1 MTQRNASSDVLA
13 YDIDKLAAVGG
24 PGRSLAY
31 SEIAAGRLRAIKVGR
46 RTKVLA
52 RDLRAY
58 LDSCPAMAP
67 KPSQVNA
74 QQEALP
80 A

>member
-1 MTQRNASSDVLA
+1 MIQKNASSDVLA

-46 RTKVLA
+46 RTKILA
-52 RDLRAY
+52 RDLRDY
-58 LDSCPAMAP
+58 LDSCPTMPTKMGDVDRAP
-67 KPSQVNA
+67 
-74 QQEALP
+74 EA
-80 A
+80 AAG